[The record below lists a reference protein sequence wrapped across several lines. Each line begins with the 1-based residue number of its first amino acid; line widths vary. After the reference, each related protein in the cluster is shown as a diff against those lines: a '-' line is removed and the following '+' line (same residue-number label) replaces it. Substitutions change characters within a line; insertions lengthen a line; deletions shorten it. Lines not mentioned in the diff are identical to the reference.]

1 MTSAGM
7 GYAYMAAT
15 VLGLTSA
22 YSARF
27 TRQAGRKRTGI
38 SLFAASLCACLVLAM
53 LPLPF
58 PSIAG
63 ILVLRLCDSL
73 FQPFQTEIQNEMLQT
88 PYRATALS
96 LNAMLTNGV
105 AIGTNL
111 AYGALAQY
119 SLSLAFC
126 FGAALCATGLG
137 LYLGMAPPR
146 EPESQCVSSF
156 TGPWEASTGPAPD
169 GERPAFPARESA
181 QWHRRAHPGYAPAQS
196 GTFP

>member
-1 MTSAGM
+1 
-7 GYAYMAAT
+7 
-15 VLGLTSA
+15 
-22 YSARF
+22 
-27 TRQAGRKRTGI
+27 
-38 SLFAASLCACLVLAM
+38 M

-137 LYLGMAPPR
+137 LYL
-146 EPESQCVSSF
+146 
-156 TGPWEASTGPAPD
+156 
-169 GERPAFPARESA
+169 ARQIVTA
-181 QWHRRAHPGYAPAQS
+181 QGGYMRALRRKAGGAEFSIFLPCGL
-196 GTFP
+196 